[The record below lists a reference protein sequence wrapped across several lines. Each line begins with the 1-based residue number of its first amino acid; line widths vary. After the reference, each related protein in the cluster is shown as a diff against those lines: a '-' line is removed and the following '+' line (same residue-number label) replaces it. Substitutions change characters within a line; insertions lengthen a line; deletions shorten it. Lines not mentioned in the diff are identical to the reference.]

1 MKTILS
7 LIYYTITIFIENYF
21 SFLIPIAFNRS
32 TADLRKNPEKL
43 INNVRDSLAIGDI
56 QSSNVYSVVGNEL
69 GKDQFV
75 TGLQLSYLDPER
87 RSQTKKIVIKF
98 LSLRNEPLILSSLKS
113 ALYSGL
119 NREVKFYSSG
129 LSKRVPF
136 ISAGCVFSDYIP
148 SLYRGIIVMEALS
161 PDYRVDDYI
170 GCTPDQS
177 KAVLQNI
184 AKMHAKFWN
193 RVFDDPSLSWIPDRH
208 PLGYL
213 SILKYI
219 MIKEKACNEL
229 WKALDKY
236 FSRHPM
242 TVGHG
247 DCRPGN
253 IMWYKNGLIALVD
266 WQFANASLG
275 TWDASYCIVMSH
287 DVDIRRRHE
296 DELINYYYDV
306 LSGSYK
312 EYFSEDLPYSREQC
326 LEDHQLLKLVLA
338 LYGWA
343 ALVTHMFDKYG
354 NDPRDVRSWADRITA
369 AITELDSH
377 LVSRQLNIA
386 SSIVDDFKIIM
397 AKASDTTK
405 ERFVEH

>member
-177 KAVLQNI
+177 KAVLRNI

-193 RVFDDPSLSWIPDRH
+193 RVFDDP
-208 PLGYL
+208 
-213 SILKYI
+213 
-219 MIKEKACNEL
+219 A
-229 WKALDKY
+229 
-236 FSRHPM
+236 
-242 TVGHG
+242 
-247 DCRPGN
+247 
-253 IMWYKNGLIALVD
+253 
-266 WQFANASLG
+266 
-275 TWDASYCIVMSH
+275 
-287 DVDIRRRHE
+287 
-296 DELINYYYDV
+296 
-306 LSGSYK
+306 
-312 EYFSEDLPYSREQC
+312 
-326 LEDHQLLKLVLA
+326 
-338 LYGWA
+338 
-343 ALVTHMFDKYG
+343 
-354 NDPRDVRSWADRITA
+354 
-369 AITELDSH
+369 
-377 LVSRQLNIA
+377 
-386 SSIVDDFKIIM
+386 
-397 AKASDTTK
+397 
-405 ERFVEH
+405 

>member
-7 LIYYTITIFIENYF
+7 FIYYTITIFIENYF

-32 TADLRKNPEKL
+32 TADLKKIPEKL
-43 INNVRDSLAIGDI
+43 INNVRESLAIGDI
-56 QSSNVYSVVGNEL
+56 QSFNVYSVVGNEL

-75 TGLQLSYLDPER
+75 TGMQISYLDREQ

-98 LSLRNEPLILSSLKS
+98 LSLRSIPLMLASLTS
-113 ALYSGL
+113 AIYSGL
-119 NREVKFYSSG
+119 NREVKFYSG
-129 LSKRVPF
+129 LSKRIPF
-136 ISAGCVFSDYIP
+136 VSAECIFSDCIP
-148 SLYRGIIVMEALS
+148 TLYRAIIVMEALS

-170 GCTPDQS
+170 GCTPDQT
-177 KAVLQNI
+177 KTVLRNI

-219 MIKEKACNEL
+219 MLKEKACNAL

-236 FSRHPM
+236 FSHHPM

-253 IMWYKNGLIALVD
+253 IMWYNNGLIALVD

-275 TWDASYCIVMSH
+275 TWDASYCIIMSTEV
-287 DVDIRRRHE
+287 DVRRKHE
-296 DELINYYYDV
+296 EELINYYYDN
-306 LSGSYK
+306 LSSAYK
-312 EYFSEDLPYSREQC
+312 DFFSEDLTYSREQC
-326 LEDHQLLKLVLA
+326 LEDHHLLKLVLA

-354 NDPRDVRSWADRITA
+354 NDPRDVRSWADRITS
-369 AITELDSH
+369 AITDLDSNV
-377 LVSRQLNIA
+377 VSGQLKIS
-386 SSIVDDFKIIM
+386 SSIIDDFKIIM
-397 AKASDTTK
+397 AKATDTTK